1 MHLKQQHS
9 DIKWLL
15 YVYAGAY
22 NGGYP
27 ESVIS
32 DRSYRTK

>member
-1 MHLKQQHS
+1 V
-9 DIKWLL
+9 
-15 YVYAGAY
+15 YVTGAY

-32 DRSYRTK
+32 DRSYHTK

>member
-1 MHLKQQHS
+1 MFV
-9 DIKWLL
+9 
-15 YVYAGAY
+15 YVDAGAY

>member
-1 MHLKQQHS
+1 MVNVVVL
-9 DIKWLL
+9 
-15 YVYAGAY
+15 YAGAY

-27 ESVIS
+27 ESMIS